1 MKVLEKILEEI
12 ENHAIEFESFGMC
25 DDYVSVGWVKEIIR
39 KHMGDATE
47 INDGWIL
54 CRDNMPTKDMDGQPV
69 WIAYGSLGNLST
81 KFAYCNWV
89 LSDDENGNDD
99 SYSQFYIDQA
109 PCIYYPSKNLVHA
122 WKPVEIPEPYKP
134 KKDTSATEHIMSRFM
149 KVE

>member
-1 MKVLEKILEEI
+1 
-12 ENHAIEFESFGMC
+12 
-25 DDYVSVGWVKEIIR
+25 
-39 KHMGDATE
+39 MGDATE

-134 KKDTSATEHIMSRFM
+134 KKDLPAAGNEHVMSRFM